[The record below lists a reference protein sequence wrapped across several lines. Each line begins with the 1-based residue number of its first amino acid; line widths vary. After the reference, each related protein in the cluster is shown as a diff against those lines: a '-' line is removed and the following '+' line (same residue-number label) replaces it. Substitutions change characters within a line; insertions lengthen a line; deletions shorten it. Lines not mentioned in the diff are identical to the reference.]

1 MATQKLG
8 IDATNMGDPS
18 LGAAGFIRQPTA
30 DTSGLVMTG
39 LALDVASE
47 IPNAWAGYE
56 NARLESEQEKVID
69 EYLERKKNPLIMEQT
84 AVEIGALDMAEESI
98 WKKVASDA
106 DYQPDVDDFSAV
118 DQALQQKL
126 SKFQAARDQGV
137 MSPEEFTDRILATTR
152 EAINRNPGL
161 YDRLK
166 QHSARVLEMS
176 GIMDIVKADAAAAKA
191 QQDELTRFKND
202 IVDLAKKHDVPLYT
216 DQNGLPD
223 YGRIKTEVDKIQVQK
238 QAVTLYE
245 NKNKLVT
252 EADKERANAFMR
264 NNGTHL
270 VNGLINSELDKGIA
284 IINQGG
290 DVQGALT
297 QIRMG
302 LNSAYQTFLGKV
314 GPIIDNPKVKAA
326 ITMFETQQ
334 KFVEEMI
341 GKAATKEDAVRLSN
355 NLKQMLQNDQ
365 YQEVSKY
372 VNPEQLA
379 ITTQILNTVGGARIL
394 EQNPELMGNMITTFG
409 DLLSGVSGSPR
420 VNYDASV
427 NGKNVV
433 AAGLNE
439 LAKQTLLDPKNGKHL
454 EKAISAISADTQNP
468 DKFQTTDQKF
478 RFYEKLIRE
487 LGDPAINKAFARVG
501 AGTISQATGLV
512 DDYMN
517 LTVGGM
523 RKTVAD
529 WEGKGVKVEL
539 DVLPDGR
546 VMFKANNPQ
555 ATQDLNSRYTSRIND
570 SLATMSNLMGLDTK
584 SVAAQQFYPQ
594 YIPSIVG
601 DKDLQ
606 PRYSVKTKAAA
617 DLAVKEGR
625 MSQQEYQA
633 ITASGF
639 GNNAVNLSKD
649 KTLSQLEDK
658 ILSSTGEA
666 YTQAVNAH
674 RKYLREVYGIEY

>member
-1 MATQKLG
+1 MATQKFG
-8 IDATNMGDPS
+8 IDVTNMGDPS

-84 AVEIGALDMAEESI
+84 AVEIGALDMAEKSI

-106 DYQPDVDDFSAV
+106 EYQPDVDDFSAV

-126 SKFQAARDQGV
+126 GKFQAAREQGV

-223 YGRIKTEVDKIQVQK
+223 YGRIKTEVDKIQAQK

-252 EADKERANAFMR
+252 EADKEQANAFMR

-365 YQEVSKY
+365 YQELSKY
-372 VNPEQLA
+372 VNPEQLS

-394 EQNPELMGNMITTFG
+394 EQNPELMGDMINTFG

-420 VNYDASV
+420 VNYGASV

-433 AAGLNE
+433 ASGLNE

-454 EKAISAISADTQNP
+454 EKAMSAISADVQNP
-468 DKFQTTDQKF
+468 DKFKTTDQKF

-487 LGDPAINKAFARVG
+487 LGDPAINKAFTRIG

-512 DDYMN
+512 DDYMQ
-517 LTVGGM
+517 LITKGM
-523 RKTVAD
+523 NKSILD
-529 WEGKGVKVEL
+529 WEQKGVAVTL

-546 VMFKANNPQ
+546 IIFKTPNPQ
-555 ATQDLNSRYTSRIND
+555 ATNDLNSRYTSRVND

-584 SVAAQQFYPQ
+584 SVAVQQFYPQ
-594 YIPSIVG
+594 YLPAWA
-601 DKDLQ
+601 DDPDLK
-606 PRYSVKTKAAA
+606 PLEIRT
-617 DLAVKEGR
+617 VKEAQAALKTGKITKQEYEGILDA
-625 MSQQEYQA
+625 MSQ
-633 ITASGF
+633 
-639 GNNAVNLSKD
+639 
-649 KTLSQLEDK
+649 
-658 ILSSTGEA
+658 
-666 YTQAVNAH
+666 
-674 RKYLREVYGIEY
+674 

>member
-1 MATQKLG
+1 MATQKFG
-8 IDATNMGDPS
+8 IDVTNMGDPS

-56 NARLESEQEKVID
+56 NVRLESEQEKVID

-252 EADKERANAFMR
+252 EADKEQANAFMR

-284 IINQGG
+284 IINQDG

-326 ITMFETQQ
+326 ITLFETQQ

-454 EKAISAISADTQNP
+454 EKVMSAISADVQNP

-487 LGDPAINKAFARVG
+487 LGDPTINKAFSRVG

-546 VMFKANNPQ
+546 VMFKTNNPQ

-570 SLATMSNLMGLDTK
+570 SLATMSNLIGLDTK

-625 MSQQEYQA
+625 MSRQEYQA

-658 ILSSTGEA
+658 MLSSTGEA
-666 YTQAVNAH
+666 YTQAVNTH

>member
-1 MATQKLG
+1 MATQKFG
-8 IDATNMGDPS
+8 IDVTNMGDPS

-202 IVDLAKKHDVPLYT
+202 IVDLAKTHDVPLYT

-252 EADKERANAFMR
+252 EADKEQANAFMR

-454 EKAISAISADTQNP
+454 EKAMSAISADVQNP

-546 VMFKANNPQ
+546 VLFKTNNPQ

-666 YTQAVNAH
+666 YTQTVNAH